1 MVISDRPNMLLYIE
15 PQSAPSAEPL
25 IDEATRKMAAAFRA
39 GVSGTRWRGVHTC
52 SCGVWSSNTDYK
64 ISELQTNSLCVHYLA
79 FHRGEVP
86 VDQLE
91 RVMAFEFG
99 EAEPSEKELAKPKMK
114 TMSSGPLYR
123 CS

>member
-25 IDEATRKMAAAFRA
+25 IDEATRRMTAAFRA
-39 GVSGTRWRGVHTC
+39 GASGTRWRGFHTC
-52 SCGVWSSNTDYK
+52 SCGVHSSNTDYK

-91 RVMAFEFG
+91 RVMAFTYG
-99 EAEPSEKELAKPKMK
+99 EAEPTEKELAKPKPPM
-114 TMSSGPLYR
+114 MASGPLYR